1 MLLIYVRVDVCIHK
15 EINLTVG
22 NRAVEGQGRMGH
34 GCAYPHPQ
42 YMQRQAQ
49 ARQSPQGPALPSPLP
64 YSQDQ
69 GSGSQKRKSLF
80 NFFNTITKHH
90 QMSTKHYFV

>member
-1 MLLIYVRVDVCIHK
+1 MDVCIHN

-42 YMQRQAQ
+42 YMRRQAQ

-69 GSGSQKRKSLF
+69 GSGSKKE
-80 NFFNTITKHH
+80 N
-90 QMSTKHYFV
+90 HYLIFLTL